1 MMSAAAWGADSARVV
16 RALEAAHDS
25 VERIDSLIQRHAP
38 IIGLEPLRREIRART
53 GVSLVIDTIA
63 PGYALDRASLA
74 LVGAVDS
81 ALLDLGGQY
90 LWIGHATRRTV
101 GIPDPDNT
109 LRALAAVELRSGSI
123 GTQSQRNAPRGAARS
138 LTVLAPTGV
147 LANAW
152 AAALLHLG
160 CDRALREGAEGAG
173 GAGGAPG
180 LSVVCAD
187 STGLRW
193 TTELQNR
200 VLLPAARAP

>member
-25 VERIDSLIQRHAP
+25 VERIDSLMQRHAT
-38 IIGLEPLRREIRART
+38 IIGLEQLRREIRLRT

-74 LVGAVDS
+74 LAGAVDS

-109 LRALAAVELRSGSI
+109 LRALGAVELRSGSI
-123 GTQSQRNAPRGAARS
+123 GTHAQRDAPRGAARS
-138 LTVLAPTGV
+138 LTVLAPTGA

-152 AAALLHLG
+152 AVALLRLG
-160 CDRALREGAEGAG
+160 CDRALREEEDEGA
-173 GAGGAPG
+173 APG

-193 TTELQNR
+193 TRELQNR